1 MMESGRRRSRSASLR
16 LYLLLGVYL
25 LVVTFPFYYMG
36 LTSLRT
42 PRDVYNRDAML
53 TPANLTLVNYQNV
66 LSNTRMTLWLRNSV
80 TVALASTSISVIIG
94 ILAGYSL
101 ARLRFL
107 GSQTLAR
114 SVLFMYLLP
123 SSLLFIPMFLVIS
136 NLGLLNTLWALIIS
150 YQTFNVPFC
159 TWLLL
164 GYFRTMPVELE
175 DAALIDGCTRMGVL
189 QRIVLPLAA
198 PGIITAFIFGFT
210 NSWNE
215 FLFAAVM
222 AQRTELRTIP
232 IGLYTFQVGDVLL
245 WGQLMAAAL
254 IATVPVVILFMFVQ
268 RYVVQGLTVGAVKG

>member
-1 MMESGRRRSRSASLR
+1 MIESGRRRSRSASLR

-42 PRDVYNRDAML
+42 QRDVYNRDAML

-136 NLGLLNTLWALIIS
+136 NLGLTNTLWALIIS

-189 QRIVLPLAA
+189 RRIVLPLAA

-222 AQRTELRTIP
+222 AQRSELRTIP
-232 IGLYTFQVGDVLL
+232 IGLYSFQVGDVLL

-254 IATVPVVILFMFVQ
+254 LATAPVVILFMFVQ

>member
-1 MMESGRRRSRSASLR
+1 MESGRRRSRSASLR

-42 PRDVYNRDAML
+42 QRDVYNRDAML
-53 TPANLTLVNYQNV
+53 TPANLTLANYQNV
-66 LSNTRMTLWLRNSV
+66 LANSRMTTWLTNSV
-80 TVALASTSISVIIG
+80 IVALSSTSISVIIG

-107 GSQTLAR
+107 GSQTMAR

-136 NLGLLNTLWALIIS
+136 NLGLTNTLWALIIS

-189 QRIVLPLAA
+189 RRIVLPLAA

>member
-1 MMESGRRRSRSASLR
+1 MESGRRRSRSASLR

-136 NLGLLNTLWALIIS
+136 NLGLTNTLWALIIS

-189 QRIVLPLAA
+189 RRIVLPLAA

-222 AQRTELRTIP
+222 AQRSELRTIP
-232 IGLYTFQVGDVLL
+232 IGLYSFQVGDVLL

-254 IATVPVVILFMFVQ
+254 LATAPVVILFMFVQ

>member
-1 MMESGRRRSRSASLR
+1 MDSGRRRSRGASIR
-16 LYLLLGVYL
+16 LYILLAIYL

-42 PRDVYNRDAML
+42 QRDVYNREAML
-53 TPANLTLVNYQNV
+53 TPANLTLINYQTV
-66 LSNTRMTLWLRNSV
+66 LANSRMTTWLTNSLI
-80 TVALASTSISVIIG
+80 VAVSSTTISVIIG
-94 ILAGYSL
+94 IFAGYAL

-107 GSQTLAR
+107 GSQSMAR
-114 SVLFMYLLP
+114 MVLFMYLLP
-123 SSLLFIPMFLVIS
+123 SSLLFIPMFLVVS

-189 QRIVLPLAA
+189 RRIVLPLAA

-215 FLFAAVM
+215 FLYAAVM

-232 IGLYTFQVGDVLL
+232 IGLYSFQIGDVLL

-254 IATVPVVILFMFVQ
+254 LATLPVVVLFMFVQ